1 MAWFEGMERLLE
13 RDVPRSKVP
22 RPPLSHHW
30 KRDDVKGKRSMMTL
44 PSLKILKLTFS
55 AWKIGHPKSEVVFQ
69 PSIFRCYVS
78 FREGIYS
85 MYEHVFLV

>member
-22 RPPLSHHW
+22 RPPLSHNW
-30 KRDDVKGKRSMMTL
+30 KRDDVKGKRSMTL
-44 PSLKILKLTFS
+44 PSLKLTFS
-55 AWKIGHPKSEVVFQ
+55 PLKIGHPKSEVVFQ

-85 MYEHVFLV
+85 HSIVF